1 MPDQSDQPTAS
12 DRRAHARCL
21 VCAPVGVHAQ
31 SSKQHKAVLRD
42 ISVAG
47 ASFLTRVEL
56 AMGEAVRLTIEFSR
70 EPGGKSCETE
80 STVVRVEALEAE
92 RADVWSHQVAVSFD
106 QPLTGYEAEIG
117 ELAERLVR
125 AGLPW

>member
-1 MPDQSDQPTAS
+1 MEDKRDKVTAS
-12 DRRAHARCL
+12 ERRAHARCL
-21 VCAPVGVHAQ
+21 VCAPVGVHPQKA
-31 SSKQHKAVLRD
+31 KQHKAVLRD

-56 AMGEAVRLTIEFSR
+56 SVGEAVRLTIEFSR
-70 EPGGKSCETE
+70 EPGGKSRDAE
-80 STVVRVEALEAE
+80 STVVRVEALEPE

-106 QPLTGYEAEIG
+106 EPLAGLETEIR
-117 ELAERLVR
+117 ELGERLRR

>member
-1 MPDQSDQPTAS
+1 
-12 DRRAHARCL
+12 
-21 VCAPVGVHAQ
+21 VGVHAQ

-56 AMGEAVRLTIEFSR
+56 AAGEAVRLTIEFSR
-70 EPGGKSCETE
+70 EPGGKSCEAD
-80 STVVRVEALEAE
+80 STVVRVEALEPE

-106 QPLTGYEAEIG
+106 QPLTGYEVEIR